1 MATTELENSTEVPT
15 KPELSMDVKVDTKST
30 CERHVVVSIPR
41 AEVERYRKEA
51 YNEIVPKAE
60 LPGFRAGKAPRK
72 LVESRF
78 KEQVTEQ
85 VKSSLVM
92 DSLQKVTD
100 GDYFSAI
107 GEPNLDY
114 EAVDLPEEGDFV
126 YEFDIE
132 VRPDFE
138 TPNWKGLSLERPV
151 CTISEKHVDEHL
163 GRTLT
168 RFMEGEAVEGACR
181 AGDTL
186 TLNGQ
191 FSDES
196 GKVIATFQEETAVVR
211 QKLTFGDAQLDGFD
225 KLIAGKKEGD
235 KVTTKIKL
243 SDSAANEELRGK
255 EVDAEFEIVE
265 IKRIAV
271 EEISTELLEKLG
283 FDNTKELREFVENEL
298 KQQFEYHQQQSMRKQ
313 AVAILTAGANWEL
326 PESLVRTQTNRELQR
341 MVLELQRSGFSQEQ
355 ITSYVNMARIN
366 ARESTIAAL
375 REHFVL
381 EKIAEDLKLE
391 PTPKDYDDEIALIA
405 EQNDSSPRRIRARL
419 EKTGQMDAL
428 RNQIIERM
436 VIEKIAEEAKVQ
448 DKLDESFLTRTISSD
463 IDFAIAGNFDEIPEA
478 KHDNAPADIPG
489 AAKLPEKEKSEKEK
503 SE

>member
-1 MATTELENSTEVPT
+1 MATTETEVENTTELPQ
-15 KPELSMDVKVDTKST
+15 KPELQMAVKVDTKST
-30 CERHVVVSIPR
+30 CERHVVVTIPR
-41 AEVERYRKEA
+41 SEVERYRTEA
-51 YNEIVPKAE
+51 FAEIAPKAE

-107 GEPNLDY
+107 GEPSLNY
-114 EAVDLPEEGDFV
+114 EAVELPENGDFV

-138 TPNWKGLSLERPV
+138 TPSWKELQLERPV
-151 CTISEKHVDEHL
+151 CTISDKHVDEHL
-163 GRTLT
+163 NKTLV
-168 RFMEGEAVEGACR
+168 RFMQGEAVDGECR
-181 AGDTL
+181 PGDTVV
-186 TLNGQ
+186 LNAT
-191 FSDES
+191 FSFDGREIS
-196 GKVIATFQEETAVVR
+196 SFQEESTVIR
-211 QKLTFGDAQLDGFD
+211 ETLNFGDGRVEGFD
-225 KLIAGKKEGD
+225 KLIAGSKEGD

-243 SDSAANEELRGK
+243 SDSAADEKLRGQ
-255 EVDAEFEIVE
+255 EVEATFEIVE
-265 IKRIAV
+265 IRRI
-271 EEISTELLEKLG
+271 EIDEISGEMLDSLG
-283 FDNTKELREFVENEL
+283 FDSSGELREFVHKEL
-298 KQQFEYHQQQSMRKQ
+298 TQQFDYHQQQSLRKQ
-313 AVAILTAGANWEL
+313 IVAELTKDANWEL

-341 MVLELQRSGFSQEQ
+341 MVLELQRSGFNQEQ

-366 ARESTIAAL
+366 ARESTINAL

-391 PTPKDYDDEIALIA
+391 PSPKDYDDEIAMIA
-405 EQNDSSPRRIRARL
+405 EQSDSSPRRVRSRL

-436 VIEKIAEEAKVQ
+436 VIKQIAEDAKVT
-448 DKLDESFLTRTISSD
+448 DKEDDSFLSTKTVSSD
-463 IDFAIAGNFDEIPEA
+463 IDFAIAGNYVDIPEA
-478 KHDNAPADIPG
+478 KHDNAPPEIPG
-489 AAKLPEKEKSEKEK
+489 AAKLPEKEKSE
-503 SE
+503 